1 MEVELSTIHSRSSLP
16 PDTAVTT
23 LASVNDGKRTEAIE
37 VNAVE
42 VEVRD
47 ASRAP
52 STTFV
57 ASTPAMKRKARIQFA
72 ALCWTLYLAGWN
84 DGTTGPLL
92 PRIQAVYHVRFSV
105 ELTNKCY
112 ISCIAG
118 WLRCR
123 IVDIR
128 VQLSCTSPTTCCA
141 FESLG

>member
-1 MEVELSTIHSRSSLP
+1 MEVELSTIHSRSLLP
-16 PDTAVTT
+16 HDTAVAT
-23 LASVNDGKRTEAIE
+23 LASVDDGKRTEAIE
-37 VNAVE
+37 VDAVE

-47 ASRAP
+47 SSRAP
-52 STTFV
+52 STTFI

-92 PRIQAVYHVRFSV
+92 PRIQAVYHVRFSIR
-105 ELTNKCY
+105 LTNKYY

-118 WLRCR
+118 WFRSR

-128 VQLSCTSPTTCCA
+128 VQLPCTSPTMSWNP
-141 FESLG
+141 EHSD